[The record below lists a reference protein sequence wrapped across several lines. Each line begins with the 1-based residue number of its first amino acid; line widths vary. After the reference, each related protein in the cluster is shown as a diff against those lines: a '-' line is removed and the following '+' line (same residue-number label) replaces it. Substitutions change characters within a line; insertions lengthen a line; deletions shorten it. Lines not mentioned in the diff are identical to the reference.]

1 MVCVNRWIVLG
12 IVTAVAIVDQ
22 LVKSFLVAGL
32 TPGHSYTIIP
42 GFRLYLIRNSGA
54 AFSMGSSATIVF
66 TVIQVL
72 AVIAVLV
79 WPPRMKARWETLAF
93 GLIGGGALGNLLDRL
108 FRSPGFGVGHVV
120 DFISVG
126 RFAIFNLADSAIT
139 IGVVL
144 YIAGVL
150 FGGRQREAR

>member
-79 WPPRMKARWETLAF
+79 WAPL
-93 GLIGGGALGNLLDRL
+93 
-108 FRSPGFGVGHVV
+108 
-120 DFISVG
+120 
-126 RFAIFNLADSAIT
+126 
-139 IGVVL
+139 
-144 YIAGVL
+144 
-150 FGGRQREAR
+150 

>member
-12 IVTAVAIVDQ
+12 IVTAVATVDQ
-22 LVKSFLVAGL
+22 LVKSLLVTIL
-32 TPGHSYTIIP
+32 TPGHAYTIIP

-54 AFSMGSSATIVF
+54 AFSMGSSATILF
-66 TVIQVL
+66 TVIQAV

-79 WPPRMKARWETLAF
+79 WAPRMKTRWETLAF

-108 FRSPGFGVGHVV
+108 IRSPGFGVSHIVEFIKVGH
-120 DFISVG
+120 
-126 RFAIFNLADSAIT
+126 FAIFNVADSAIT
-139 IGVVL
+139 IGVVV

-150 FGGRQREAR
+150 FGGRHREAQ